1 MELIDPSG
9 VVTLEMQAPAPPS
22 AASDP
27 ELMARVKRGDREAF
41 TALVDRHK
49 NGLVG
54 FLTAMTRDRA
64 RAEELAQ
71 DTFVRLYESARRYEE
86 RGQFVPYLFRIATN
100 LVRSE
105 ERKRRRREAL
115 FRLFVSTNG
124 HRHAGTMSTATE
136 TESPQAACLKEEL
149 RVQLNE
155 ALASLPVRYRSPL
168 VLREM
173 EGWSYSDIARALA
186 CEEGTVKSRIHR
198 GRARLKELLAPY
210 WTGGSR

>member
-1 MELIDPSG
+1 
-9 VVTLEMQAPAPPS
+9 
-22 AASDP
+22 
-27 ELMARVKRGDREAF
+27 MARVKRGDREAF
-41 TALVDRHK
+41 TELVDRHK
-49 NGLVG
+49 NGLLG
-54 FLTAMTRDRA
+54 FLTAMTRDRD

-115 FRLFVSTNG
+115 FRLFALNGNG
-124 HRHAGTMSTATE
+124 HHGRGSSPTTVAE
-136 TESPQAACLKEEL
+136 TPQAACLREEL
-149 RVQLNE
+149 RARLNE
-155 ALASLPVRYRSPL
+155 ALASLPIRYRSPL

-173 EGWSYSDIARALA
+173 EGWSYSEIARALA

-210 WTGGSR
+210 WTGGLG